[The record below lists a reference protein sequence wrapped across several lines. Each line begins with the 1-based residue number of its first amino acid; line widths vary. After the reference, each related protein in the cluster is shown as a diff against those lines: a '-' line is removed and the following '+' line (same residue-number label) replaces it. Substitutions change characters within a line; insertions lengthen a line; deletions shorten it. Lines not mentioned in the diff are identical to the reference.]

1 MLFST
6 KKHSGNHAVVE
17 LPKEA
22 LRDSLVAAQITFK
35 RYANPDTSGSE
46 RPGHLQV
53 ASAPVVRTEASLP
66 KLRHP
71 EPRTVHHQDLR
82 EALPSRTEP
91 ASVPTTPLGVSQ
103 GRVSNLPGYLAAAET
118 AAYLAHS
125 GSLSNRPSPVN
136 SRDPV
141 NGGEPKLSRASSAL
155 KNELQLNRAKVP
167 AQSHDNFERSRS
179 ISPQISYSTS
189 LSSSSS
195 FISDEE
201 DTSFRERSV
210 EGVLL
215 QEPSISSYSC
225 LLYTSGV
232 LEEFV
237 AFGFNSFL
245 L

>member
-103 GRVSNLPGYLAAAET
+103 GRVSNLPGYLGRCRN
-118 AAYLAHS
+118 S
-125 GSLSNRPSPVN
+125 GIFGPFRLI
-136 SRDPV
+136 
-141 NGGEPKLSRASSAL
+141 E
-155 KNELQLNRAKVP
+155 Q
-167 AQSHDNFERSRS
+167 QT
-179 ISPQISYSTS
+179 ISGQQP
-189 LSSSSS
+189 
-195 FISDEE
+195 
-201 DTSFRERSV
+201 
-210 EGVLL
+210 G
-215 QEPSISSYSC
+215 
-225 LLYTSGV
+225 SGQWW
-232 LEEFV
+232 
-237 AFGFNSFL
+237 
-245 L
+245 